1 MMERAKA
8 WRRLTS
14 VALLLVLAA
23 CASGSSKTSA
33 TAASTSSSNTVQLS
47 SKLPAGTGLATTFDV
62 ALAGPATPGAQAAAA
77 AIGER
82 IGACWKG
89 PDAPDAPAV
98 LLKLTLAQDGSVGA
112 VETIEKKRFAA
123 EPAYRASATAATRA
137 VLQCAPFSLSAAD
150 FAAWKSLALKLTPR
164 HA

>member
-1 MMERAKA
+1 LG
-8 WRRLTS
+8 RLAS

-23 CASGSSKTSA
+23 CASGPSKTSA
-33 TAASTSSSNTVQLS
+33 SAAQASSSNTVQLS
-47 SKLPAGTGLATTFDV
+47 SKLPAGTGFTSTFDV
-62 ALAGPATPGAQAAAA
+62 ALADPATPGAQAAAS

-89 PDAPDAPAV
+89 PNASAAPAV
-98 LLKLTLAQDGSVGA
+98 LLRLTLAQDGSVSA
-112 VETIEKKRFAA
+112 VETIEKKRFSA

-137 VLQCAPFSLSAAD
+137 VLQCAPFSLPAAD

-164 HA
+164 NV